1 VQLLASLGGTS
12 ALDNGPP
19 MLAGIAMRDATC
31 AALPCPRVS
40 VVARVGMKLSS
51 SRASVG
57 PSRAIV
63 TSSAALHAAT
73 AARRHPVA
81 ETNALY
87 RRRRAVA
94 WASAS
99 ALSTASAPWAARTR
113 QRAAS
118 LSHVRS
124 AHAVVA
130 PMGKRPSSVA
140 ARRVAAAAF
149 DLAAQ
154 IE

>member
-1 VQLLASLGGTS
+1 
-12 ALDNGPP
+12 
-19 MLAGIAMRDATC
+19 
-31 AALPCPRVS
+31 
-40 VVARVGMKLSS
+40 MKLSS
-51 SRASVG
+51 SRVSDG

-87 RRRRAVA
+87 HQRRAVA